1 MQRKTVTVLFCDVT
15 GSTALGESID
25 PEALR
30 GLLARYFERMKAIVE
45 GHEGT
50 VEKFIGDAVMA
61 VFGVPTAHE
70 DDALRAVRAA
80 AEMRDALPELGVQ
93 ARIGL
98 TTGVVVT
105 GTEERLATGDA
116 VNVAA
121 RLEQAAEPGE
131 VLLGEATLELVRTA
145 VEVEPVEPLTLKG
158 KAKAV
163 RAHRLL
169 RVLEAPERRHESSFV
184 GRKRELALIHEAWD
198 EARSEQRCELITIV
212 GDAGV
217 GKTRLAAEA
226 AASREARV
234 VRGRCLPYG
243 EGITYWPV
251 AEVLKQ
257 LDVLPPDPEAA
268 AAIRSLLEEAETP
281 ASAEEIA
288 WAFRK
293 TLEHAADAQPLAVV
307 FDDIHSGEETFLD
320 LVEHVALLSSGSPL
334 LLVCLARP
342 ELVERRPTWPIS
354 FRLEPLPDPDVE
366 RLIPETISR
375 PLRERI
381 AHAAG
386 GNPLFIGEM
395 LAIAEGDDVV
405 VPPTLRAL
413 LAARLDRLDDAARAV
428 LECAAV
434 EGEIF
439 HRGAVQALVPDEP
452 KVTPQLAALVRRQL
466 IAPDRAQVRG
476 DDGFRFRHLLIRD
489 AAYDALP
496 KARRAD
502 LHEGLAGWLEEHAPR
517 VEHDELLGY
526 HLEQAVRYR
535 MELGRPPDGELATAA
550 RERLTAAGRRA
561 LRRLDFGTAA
571 GFLERAG
578 DLVPPGAPDLALELD
593 LIDALT
599 GDRKGEEAL
608 SRTRSIV
615 SRAAAA
621 DDSIGELC
629 GRILD
634 GIQRIHLAPTD
645 ATVELEALVAE
656 ALPVFEAAGNQ
667 LALRIAYRA
676 LGEAANMRAQMD
688 QVAAA
693 YEQAASYDSP
703 AGLTGLVGYQSHAR
717 FFGSTPLTELLAW
730 QEKQDAHDQRGYFLG
745 AHRCLALA
753 MLGRRDEAR
762 ALLAE
767 LRAELAER
775 GGAQAMVAG
784 IEGYAMVVEFLAGDL
799 EAAVTAGED
808 SCRLSGELGRW
819 SELSTTAGGLAG
831 VYYELGRLDE
841 AERWAA
847 RAAELGAEEDAITQM
862 LWRQARAR
870 VLAGRG
876 EYDEAERLAREAVG
890 VGETTEDLNSKAETW
905 ADLGEV
911 LTLAGRPREA
921 AEALEQAIAR
931 FEAKENLVM
940 AGRMRERLAALRAQ
954 VG

>member
-1 MQRKTVTVLFCDVT
+1 
-15 GSTALGESID
+15 
-25 PEALR
+25 
-30 GLLARYFERMKAIVE
+30 
-45 GHEGT
+45 
-50 VEKFIGDAVMA
+50 
-61 VFGVPTAHE
+61 
-70 DDALRAVRAA
+70 
-80 AEMRDALPELGVQ
+80 
-93 ARIGL
+93 
-98 TTGVVVT
+98 
-105 GTEERLATGDA
+105 
-116 VNVAA
+116 
-121 RLEQAAEPGE
+121 
-131 VLLGEATLELVRTA
+131 
-145 VEVEPVEPLTLKG
+145 
-158 KAKAV
+158 
-163 RAHRLL
+163 
-169 RVLEAPERRHESSFV
+169 
-184 GRKRELALIHEAWD
+184 
-198 EARSEQRCELITIV
+198 
-212 GDAGV
+212 
-217 GKTRLAAEA
+217 
-226 AASREARV
+226 
-234 VRGRCLPYG
+234 
-243 EGITYWPV
+243 
-251 AEVLKQ
+251 
-257 LDVLPPDPEAA
+257 
-268 AAIRSLLEEAETP
+268 
-281 ASAEEIA
+281 
-288 WAFRK
+288 
-293 TLEHAADAQPLAVV
+293 
-307 FDDIHSGEETFLD
+307 
-320 LVEHVALLSSGSPL
+320 
-334 LLVCLARP
+334 
-342 ELVERRPTWPIS
+342 
-354 FRLEPLPDPDVE
+354 
-366 RLIPETISR
+366 
-375 PLRERI
+375 
-381 AHAAG
+381 
-386 GNPLFIGEM
+386 
-395 LAIAEGDDVV
+395 
-405 VPPTLRAL
+405 
-413 LAARLDRLDDAARAV
+413 
-428 LECAAV
+428 
-434 EGEIF
+434 
-439 HRGAVQALVPDEP
+439 
-452 KVTPQLAALVRRQL
+452 
-466 IAPDRAQVRG
+466 
-476 DDGFRFRHLLIRD
+476 
-489 AAYDALP
+489 
-496 KARRAD
+496 
-502 LHEGLAGWLEEHAPR
+502 
-517 VEHDELLGY
+517 
-526 HLEQAVRYR
+526 